1 MIRIN
6 EKYVIDIDAMNYK
19 LKIDL
24 KKVSKE
30 GNPLYATIGYY
41 RTLKTAILAIYE
53 REAKEVLSDGEYT
66 LKQAVD
72 ALSHIQ
78 EKLGE
83 NLVVCDVK
91 LSSTA
96 DETSEA

>member
-6 EKYVIDIDAMNYK
+6 ERYIIDIDAINYK
-19 LKIDL
+19 AKIDL

-41 RTLKTAILAIYE
+41 RTLKAAILAIYE

-72 ALSHIQ
+72 TLSRIQ
-78 EKLGE
+78 EELE
-83 NLVVCDVK
+83 EELIVCDVK
-91 LSSTA
+91 LPSTA